1 METGK
6 FMEMAEATD
15 KQDFQQS
22 DPAGMNTSAHSQGA
36 QDHQP
41 KRPGKSL
48 IWIVF
53 AVIIVLGIGIFFG
66 IHSRASAD
74 TELAKVADASSVPTV
89 HVTHPVVG
97 EQLQKVDLPGNVQA
111 FNDTPIYSRTSGYL
125 KKWYVDIGTHVK
137 QGELMAEIETPEMD
151 QQLMQAQGD
160 LKTAQANLDIAAI
173 TSKRWQNLLAKHAV
187 SKQETDQAMSDLS
200 ARQSAVSASEAN
212 VRRLQELQSFERVV
226 APFDGVV
233 TARNVD
239 IGSLIEA
246 GANSGP
252 KELFHLAAL
261 NRLRVYIAVPE
272 AYSSAVTNGAKVTL
286 TEVDHPAETFTGVL
300 TRNSNAFDPMSRTLT
315 AEADVNNAKGLLLP
329 GAYVFVHFQ
338 LAGNL
343 RSVTLPSNALLF
355 RSEGLRVAVVRDGKV
370 ILTPVTIG
378 HDYGNTVE
386 ITAGLTTGD
395 AVVINPPDS
404 ISSGEAVHVAADQTG
419 SNAGGTNEGKA
430 NGGQAGKHGAA

>member
-15 KQDFQQS
+15 KQDLQQS
-22 DPAGMNTSAHSQGA
+22 DPAETKPGAHLQNDQGGPA
-36 QDHQP
+36 
-41 KRPGKSL
+41 KRPSKLL
-48 IWIVF
+48 IWFVG
-53 AVIIVLGIGIFFG
+53 AVLVVLGIGIFFG
-66 IHSRASAD
+66 IHSRGVAESD
-74 TELAKVADASSVPTV
+74 LAKVAEASSVPTV
-89 HVTHPVVG
+89 HVTHPQVG
-97 EQLQKVDLPGNVQA
+97 EHLQKVDLPGNVQA
-111 FNDTPIYSRTSGYL
+111 FNDTPIYARTSGYL

-212 VRRLQELQSFERVV
+212 VRRLQELQSFEKVV
-226 APFDGVV
+226 APFDGIV
-233 TARNVD
+233 TARNID

-272 AYSSAVTNGAKVTL
+272 AYSSAVKNGETVSL
-286 TEVDHPAETFTGVL
+286 TEVDHPAETFTGVI

-315 AEADVNNAKGLLLP
+315 AEADVENSKGLLLP

-355 RSEGLRVAVVRDGKV
+355 RSEGLRVAVVRDNHV
-370 ILTPVTIG
+370 VLTPVTIG

-386 ITAGLTTGD
+386 ITAGLTQDD
-395 AVVINPPDS
+395 AVVLNPPDS
-404 ISSGEAVHVAADQTG
+404 ISAGQAVTAVMDPAQTD
-419 SNAGGTNEGKA
+419 
-430 NGGQAGKHGAA
+430 GGQAGKHGAA